1 MLIYITEERGML
13 MAYYFMT
20 ERKRGQYQSL
30 NISSS
35 KYFQT
40 IPTHKKICAYTLKEI
55 DDFTMMFDNI
65 EELKKHLVLEE
76 ILPIS
81 LVNKPLSIRYL
92 TGGKYLKVEYDFLYQ
107 KDLEYI
113 YDPSRLISLILKRY
127 YNKEFVFIKK
137 LANNFAHYKECS
149 TTAPEVAR
157 LAEASIY
164 QGYPHRSLEERD
176 LNGDTM
182 ITRFLK
188 LLILKH
194 YEKPNGKIDYK
205 DEVNYRNLHDALAF
219 VNNYDKKNQ
228 SKEEQREEK
237 IETKQGEIKILTKTK
252 SKKKNNYNIDG
263 QMKFDV

>member
-1 MLIYITEERGML
+1 MI
-13 MAYYFMT
+13 MAYYFMI

-55 DDFTMMFDNI
+55 DDFTMIFDN
-65 EELKKHLVLEE
+65 EAELRKHLVLEE

-81 LVNKPLSIRYL
+81 LINKSLSIRYL
-92 TGGKYLKVEYDFLYQ
+92 TGGKYVKVEYDFLYQ

-137 LANNFAHYKECS
+137 LASNFAHHFECS

-157 LAEASIY
+157 LAEASVY

-176 LNGDTM
+176 LNGDIM
-182 ITRFLK
+182 IARFLK

-194 YEKPNGKIDYK
+194 YEKPNGKIEYK
-205 DEVNYRNLHDALAF
+205 DEVNYRNLHDLLAF
-219 VNNYDKKNQ
+219 INNYDKKNEV
-228 SKEEQREEK
+228 KEIEQVEK
-237 IETKQGEIKILTKTK
+237 KQEEIKVLTKTK
-252 SKKKNNYNIDG
+252 SKKKKNYHIDG
-263 QMKFDV
+263 QMGFDV